1 MDDIY
6 FILSLFPLA
15 VGFFFMYSL
24 VVYDQIENYKNDKFK
39 SEV

>member
-24 VVYDQIENYKNDKFK
+24 IVYEQIDNYKYEKFK